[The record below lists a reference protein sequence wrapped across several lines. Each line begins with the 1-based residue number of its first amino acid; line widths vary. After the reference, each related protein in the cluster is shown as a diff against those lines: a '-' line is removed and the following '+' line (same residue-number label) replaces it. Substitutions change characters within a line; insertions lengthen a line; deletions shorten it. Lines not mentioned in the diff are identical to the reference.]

1 MVVKFWMAISPEEQL
16 RRFQE
21 RKDTPH
27 KNFKITD
34 EDWRNREKWP
44 QYERA
49 VGDMV
54 DRTSTDV
61 APWHIVA
68 SNDKLF
74 SRIEVL
80 THLCE
85 RLEAALEG
93 VAAPPRKAKR

>member
-1 MVVKFWMAISPEEQL
+1 
-16 RRFQE
+16 
-21 RKDTPH
+21 
-27 KNFKITD
+27 
-34 EDWRNREKWP
+34 
-44 QYERA
+44 
-49 VGDMV
+49 MV

>member
-1 MVVKFWMAISPEEQL
+1 VVVKFWMAITAEEQL
-16 RRFQE
+16 RRFNE
-21 RKDTPH
+21 RKATPH
-27 KNFKITD
+27 KNFKITA

-44 QYERA
+44 AYERA
-49 VGDMV
+49 VSDMI

-61 APWHIVA
+61 APWHVVA

-85 RLEAALEG
+85 RLGQALG
-93 VAAPPRKAKR
+93 AKSKSPKVRR